1 MKLRI
6 FQIDAFAERMFT
18 GNPAAVCILDSW
30 IDDNLMQQIAAE
42 NNLAETVFAVKNNDR
57 YAIRWFTPEI
67 EVDLCGHATL
77 ATAFVLFNH
86 YLPNEKHIEFFSS
99 RSGSLRVEKSENGY
113 LTLDFPADD
122 LTAVDPMP
130 QLYDALGATPEHIFK
145 GKTDY
150 LLVYNNQDEIKDMDP
165 NFFLLN
171 QIDAR
176 GIIVTAKGEEVDF
189 VSRFFA
195 PQAGINEDPVTGSA
209 HTSLTPYWSKILG
222 KDRLTAKQ
230 LSKRGGELICENLGT
245 RIKISGKAVSY
256 LIGEIEV

>member
-230 LSKRGGELICENLGT
+230 LSKRGGELICENLGA

>member
-130 QLYDALGATPEHIFK
+130 QLYDALGATPEYIFK

-176 GIIVTAKGEEVDF
+176 GIIVTSKGEEVDF

-209 HTSLTPYWSKILG
+209 HTSLTPYWSEILG

-230 LSKRGGELICENLGT
+230 LSKRGGELICENHGT